1 MKFTFETWTNN
12 EYYYN
17 ITLST
22 WTALSGFKL
31 KLEYLVWN
39 ITWTALSGFKLRLK
53 YLVWN
58 ITWTAL
64 SGFKL
69 KLEYLVWNI
78 TLEPFWWQTHKLF
91 VVLCYTLLT
100 VFPRKN
106 IWFFHLN
113 FF

>member
-17 ITLST
+17 ITLS
-22 WTALSGFKL
+22 
-31 KLEYLVWN
+31 
-39 ITWTALSGFKLRLK
+39 TWTALSGFKLRLK